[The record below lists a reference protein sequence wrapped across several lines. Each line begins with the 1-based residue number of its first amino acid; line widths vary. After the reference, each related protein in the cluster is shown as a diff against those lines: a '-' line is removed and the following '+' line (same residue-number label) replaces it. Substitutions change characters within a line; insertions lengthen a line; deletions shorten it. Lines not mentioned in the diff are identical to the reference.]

1 MARESTPRMRIL
13 CGTNFTQ
20 SATLA
25 ADVAAALAR
34 RTNQSLQLVHAYET
48 PPERIRDQAELE
60 HVDSAERMLS
70 MEAVRLRDQGSV
82 VHTRVLFGTPEQTI
96 LDCAEDV
103 DAQLIVLGA
112 KNRGESGHWSFHHRI
127 DAIAAH
133 AHGSV
138 LVVRDAKPFR
148 EWASGAR
155 PLRILLGADD
165 SATTDAALHF
175 TEQLRELGPCEVSAL
190 HLFWPPEEFK
200 RLGLRG
206 VRSYLEVDPVVRA
219 TLARELGERLGDVK
233 LVIEPHLGSYGE
245 RLARAGAEAH
255 VDLIVVGSH
264 QRTGASRV
272 WHGSVS
278 RAVLHEADLSVACV
292 PLTAAKR
299 ARARSA
305 LQSAVAATDF
315 SEIGNASIALAC
327 AAVAPGGTVHVVHVL
342 PDAGRNPIQAADIMA
357 ADVSDTKGSALART
371 QLRALLPEPGAFPE
385 RKLLVHVLQ
394 SDRPAEAIAQA
405 AERFDADVICVGTH
419 GRTGLSRAV
428 LGSVAQAVVAQTRRP
443 VLLARTAPT

>member
-1 MARESTPRMRIL
+1 
-13 CGTNFTQ
+13 
-20 SATLA
+20 
-25 ADVAAALAR
+25 
-34 RTNQSLQLVHAYET
+34 
-48 PPERIRDQAELE
+48 
-60 HVDSAERMLS
+60 
-70 MEAVRLRDQGSV
+70 
-82 VHTRVLFGTPEQTI
+82 
-96 LDCAEDV
+96 
-103 DAQLIVLGA
+103 
-112 KNRGESGHWSFHHRI
+112 
-127 DAIAAH
+127 
-133 AHGSV
+133 
-138 LVVRDAKPFR
+138 
-148 EWASGAR
+148 
-155 PLRILLGADD
+155 
-165 SATTDAALHF
+165 
-175 TEQLRELGPCEVSAL
+175 
-190 HLFWPPEEFK
+190 
-200 RLGLRG
+200 
-206 VRSYLEVDPVVRA
+206 
-219 TLARELGERLGDVK
+219 
-233 LVIEPHLGSYGE
+233 
-245 RLARAGAEAH
+245 
-255 VDLIVVGSH
+255 
-264 QRTGASRV
+264 
-272 WHGSVS
+272 
-278 RAVLHEADLSVACV
+278 V

-371 QLRALLPEPGAFPE
+371 QLRALLPEPGSFPE